1 LEAREVMRVLRL
13 DPDAPRDLRE
23 KALLLAGRILD
34 FDPALRG
41 GRGTDRAREILDS
54 GRALEAMQRIIE
66 AQGPAKTTHELGPL
80 TQDVAAP
87 GDGVVTGID
96 CFRLARI
103 ARLAG
108 APMDKGAGI
117 ELFRKIGDQVRRGE
131 ALYRIYACFPADFR
145 FATELAAED
154 HGYTLSLLP

>member
-1 LEAREVMRVLRL
+1 
-13 DPDAPRDLRE
+13 
-23 KALLLAGRILD
+23 
-34 FDPALRG
+34 
-41 GRGTDRAREILDS
+41 
-54 GRALEAMQRIIE
+54 
-66 AQGPAKTTHELGPL
+66 L
-80 TQDVAAP
+80 TEDIVSP

-96 CFRLARI
+96 CFRLARV

-117 ELFRKIGDQVRRGE
+117 DLFKKIGDQVRRGE